1 MANEKV
7 AQKAPTLQQR
17 IAARQAKRA
26 EIGKEAQVRVAAAYT
41 IAKTMLP
48 TAPADIRKV
57 FASSL
62 LNGNSTKALK
72 VALRTTAINA
82 HNTKL
87 AETLKEVHKVELN
100 QLLEASGDLEKAKGE
115 VKSELKGDAKAATSK
130 KADDRKDAG
139 PQPASYDEGARKEP
153 TDMDASGS
161 EKREALTVDKTE
173 GGERIEDAVQ
183 DSARAKAGSVKKADI
198 MSQPAAPSAVA
209 DSKAEIRA
217 SVVKKAHGK
226 DCPCAECKEKNK
238 KAARYAANKKAGH
251 GEGCECATCN
261 KEMKESASE
270 KEANFG
276 VDGKPNAGEL
286 LQTKAQTASK
296 AKKADEPMPMGDGAA
311 EPGNAE
317 EAMPAPDGAAPM
329 GEPGPEGAEALIQDE
344 QGSVLEE
351 KVQEAEQ
358 AVQAIEQEL
367 NKEKGEE
374 IDLTGLGGEGPLPGE
389 IEGEPG
395 MGGQE
400 MEFDDMFSTANLQ
413 EKASNLA
420 NEHHEGADEDYFGPS
435 ASSDLEA
442 SLDEPQMASL
452 EDMFAH
458 EASADPMAGLFERTA
473 SNVEGFEVVPSSTGE
488 AANKFKAEHGRED
501 RDNETDHDND
511 ILSLLVEGLNEQEDG
526 QERVKQDATPELET
540 SAASKEASKKPAS
553 LKHIKASA
561 GAPKAAAEEVN
572 IADALFASIDS
583 YEDERNARG
592 PKQRR

>member
-7 AQKAPTLQQR
+7 APKAPTLQQR

-26 EIGKEAQVRVAAAYT
+26 EVGQEAQVRVAAAYT

-48 TAPADIRKV
+48 TAPAEIRKA

-62 LNGNSTKALK
+62 LANGTKVLK
-72 VALRTTAINA
+72 AALRQTAKNA
-82 HNTKL
+82 NATKL

-100 QLLEASGDLEKAKGE
+100 QLLEASGDLEKAKSQ
-115 VKSELKGDAKAATSK
+115 VKSELKGDAKSATSK
-130 KADDRKDAG
+130 QADDRKDAG
-139 PQPASYDEGARKEP
+139 PQPATYDEGARKEP
-153 TDMDASGS
+153 KDMDAEGAG
-161 EKREALTVDKTE
+161 KREAETVDKTE
-173 GGERIEDAVQ
+173 GGEKIQDAVQ
-183 DSARAKAGSVKKADI
+183 DSARAKEGSAKKADI
-198 MSQPAAPSAVA
+198 MGAPAPAAPAAAAPAPKPVAPKPAVPAAAPVTPSAVA

-217 SVVKKAHGK
+217 S
-226 DCPCAECKEKNK
+226 
-238 KAARYAANKKAGH
+238 AARIAANKKAGH
-251 GEGCECATCN
+251 GEGCECKACN
-261 KEMKESASE
+261 KEMEKESASE

-286 LQTKAQTASK
+286 LQTKGQTASK
-296 AKKADEPMPMGDGAA
+296 TKKADEMPMGDGAA
-311 EPGNAE
+311 EPGSAS
-317 EAMPAPDGAAPM
+317 EAMPAPEAPMGGPEDGAAP
-329 GEPGPEGAEALIQDE
+329 AEALIQDE
-344 QGSVLEE
+344 AGSVLEE
-351 KVQEAEQ
+351 KVHEAEQ

-367 NKEKGEE
+367 QKEKGEE
-374 IDLTGLGGEGPLPGE
+374 IDLTGLGEPNGGLPGE
-389 IEGEPG
+389 GEEL
-395 MGGQE
+395 GQE

-435 ASSDLEA
+435 ASSELEA

-458 EASADPMAGLFERTA
+458 EASADPMSSLFERTA

-488 AANKFKAEHGRED
+488 AANKFKAEHGKED

-511 ILSLLVEGLNEQEDG
+511 ILSLLVEGLSEQEDG

-540 SAASKEASKKPAS
+540 SAASKEASKKPA

-561 GAPKAAAEEVN
+561 GAPAAAPQVD
-572 IADALFASIDS
+572 IADALFASIDA
-583 YEDERNARG
+583 YEDERNVRST
-592 PKQRR
+592 PKGRR